1 MPGTPFLLPKP
12 PGLFDSLTET
22 PQFLPNNL
30 RPVRPADWSGEWT
43 YFQTSCASCVCQV
56 RFFFTAEFSS
66 PWALDSP
73 NPELPGPSYCLMRS
87 TVSHVYGVS
96 NLGS

>member
-1 MPGTPFLLPKP
+1 MDILSDLL
-12 PGLFDSLTET
+12 
-22 PQFLPNNL
+22 
-30 RPVRPADWSGEWT
+30 RVVRLSG
-43 YFQTSCASCVCQV
+43 VV
-56 RFFFTAEFSS
+56 FFIAEFSS

-96 NLGS
+96 NLGSINTLRHDHLTANPP